1 MFLTLTAIN
10 FVHVNG
16 RSLYINWC
24 MVVVVGGNIL
34 HHVKKEAELSGRGK
48 CPGEYVRGGMS
59 RRGMSGSRKNNASSA
74 RYQTFIF
81 GRIVHVR
88 LNVQLIGFGCGLI
101 LSVRSNGWMCIV

>member
-1 MFLTLTAIN
+1 MHGGGSRGEHPTPCKKG
-10 FVHVNG
+10 G
-16 RSLYINWC
+16 RI
-24 MVVVVGGNIL
+24 VR
-34 HHVKKEAELSGRGK
+34 A
-48 CPGEYVRGGMS
+48 GEMSGGMS